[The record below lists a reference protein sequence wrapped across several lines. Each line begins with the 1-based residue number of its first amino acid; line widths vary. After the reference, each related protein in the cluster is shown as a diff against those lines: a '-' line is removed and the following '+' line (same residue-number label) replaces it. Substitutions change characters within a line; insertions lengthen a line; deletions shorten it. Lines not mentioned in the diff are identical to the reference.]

1 MLSDLLLDCISAV
14 MPDEEPGVLGSPT
27 LSEERDQ
34 ATPEIP
40 KDRPKAL
47 FEVVSPAPLSPSYE
61 RTDSEIEL
69 EIEAEL
75 EAMKQAEKI
84 TRSLGLADHD
94 SKLTATVDWSD
105 VSRAS
110 ISPDQSTPKQ
120 AKGRLKL
127 TIDKIQKG
135 DESGSAQTRDRHAE
149 AARKETGNVM
159 RPPTETARKE
169 TVSVTRPT
177 TVQKKTDDQWEDD
190 GWEDFDNVPKSS
202 SPSSSKISS
211 PSAKV
216 NLSSGTQWSRMKSIE
231 EQPLGAGYD
240 IMLIDVKTKPVEKGS
255 EFDFFA
261 DMAPEIKPSGSS
273 LMNILTGGK
282 SDKGEIKATE
292 KSSTAS
298 RSLHNQRGVVNTFD
312 VVEADNTVSVAELYF
327 INQLVVISFVFWM
340 VAIKGMVKAGVM
352 VK

>member
-1 MLSDLLLDCISAV
+1 MIVLLIYELVVLSDLLLDCISAV
-14 MPDEEPGVLGSPT
+14 APDEEPGVLGSHIV
-27 LSEERDQ
+27 SEEREQ
-34 ATPEIP
+34 ATPESQ
-40 KDRPKAL
+40 KDRPNAL
-47 FEVVSPAPLSPSYE
+47 IEVVSPAPLSPSYE

-84 TRSLGLADHD
+84 TRSLGLADNN
-94 SKLTATVDWSD
+94 SKLTTTVDWSD

-110 ISPDQSTPKQ
+110 ISPDQSMPKQ

-127 TIDKIQKG
+127 TIDKTQKG
-135 DESGSAQTRDRHAE
+135 DDFGSAQTRDRHAE
-149 AARKETGNVM
+149 TARKETGNVT
-159 RPPTETARKE
+159 RPP
-169 TVSVTRPT
+169 

-202 SPSSSKISS
+202 SPFSSKISS

-240 IMLIDVKTKPVEKGS
+240 IMLIDVKTKPVEKGD

-282 SDKGEIKATE
+282 SDKGQIKATE
-292 KSSTAS
+292 KLATAS
-298 RSLHNQRGVVNTFD
+298 RSLHNQRVVVNTFE
-312 VVEADNTVSVAELYF
+312 VENTVSLT
-327 INQLVVISFVFWM
+327 LL
-340 VAIKGMVKAGVM
+340 
-352 VK
+352 